1 MNRSDVALDVKI
13 SVAEVLTSSLM
24 GAVIGAATR
33 NKIPHHGLRFDVNDQ
48 VFTPRVRAAL
58 FWRLYESAEI
68 RMIRRHLGVATT
80 VVELGASL
88 GITSAHIASRLVRG
102 SRLLCVE
109 ADSRL
114 ADGLGHRL
122 APHSSHIMLEIEN
135 LAITCASGP
144 VDFALAGSNLDGR
157 LTDGAAAHAAS
168 VEGAT
173 LRTLLDNRRIG
184 EFDLVCDIEGAEA
197 SFLLGD
203 PGALEGCRRAVFELH
218 DTTFAGRA
226 VTADELLE
234 SACDFGFRVIERH
247 GVVVALDRGH

>member
-1 MNRSDVALDVKI
+1 
-13 SVAEVLTSSLM
+13 
-24 GAVIGAATR
+24 
-33 NKIPHHGLRFDVNDQ
+33 
-48 VFTPRVRAAL
+48 
-58 FWRLYESAEI
+58 
-68 RMIRRHLGVATT
+68 
-80 VVELGASL
+80 
-88 GITSAHIASRLVRG
+88 
-102 SRLLCVE
+102 
-109 ADSRL
+109 
-114 ADGLGHRL
+114 
-122 APHSSHIMLEIEN
+122 MLEIEN